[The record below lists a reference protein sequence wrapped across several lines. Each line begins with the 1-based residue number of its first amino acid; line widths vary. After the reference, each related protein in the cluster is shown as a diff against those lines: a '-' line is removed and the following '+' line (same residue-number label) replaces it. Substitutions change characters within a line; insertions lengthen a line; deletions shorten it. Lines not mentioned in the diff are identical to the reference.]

1 MPEYIGE
8 FAGKVCS
15 WVWGAGHEKVFV
27 SGFADGEVMIAAA
40 EDSSLKDW
48 VIVRKK
54 EGNHA
59 DCRLEHS
66 ADVEDPGGMEII
78 EVGADLTIS
87 TQYER
92 KE

>member
-15 WVWGAGHEKVFV
+15 WVWGVGHERVFV
-27 SGFADGEVMIAAA
+27 SRFTDGEVMIAAA
-40 EDSSLKDW
+40 EDASLKEW
-48 VIVRKK
+48 VIVRARL
-54 EGNHA
+54 GQHA
-59 DCRLEHS
+59 DLRLEYS

-87 TQYER
+87 THCER
-92 KE
+92 KK